1 MKALIIGATGAT
13 GKDLLVVLLD
23 SPDYTEVVA
32 FVRTPLNISHPK
44 LSFVITDFSNLETV
58 SPLIKGD
65 IWFSCLGTT
74 LKAAGSRDK
83 QRHIDF
89 QIPAKFADIAKRNGV
104 SSVVLLSAYG
114 AKVNSH
120 LFYSMIKG
128 ALEKYIA
135 DLAFKLYIIFK
146 PGMLLRKDTNR
157 AGETISVKVL
167 KFLNGL
173 GLIKNFRPLPT
184 EILADKIA
192 KAPRILSSG
201 VHIIELEKIWEF

>member
-13 GKDLLVVLLD
+13 GRDLLVVLLG
-23 SPDYTEVVA
+23 SPNYTEVVA
-32 FVRTPLNISHPK
+32 FVRKPLSIVHPK
-44 LSFVITDFSNLETV
+44 LSYVITDFSNLETV
-58 SPLIKGD
+58 SSLVKGD

-89 QIPAKFADIAKRNGV
+89 QIPATFADIAKQNGV
-104 SSVVLLSAYG
+104 PSVVLLSAYG

-128 ALEKYIA
+128 ALEKHIA
-135 DLAFKLYIIFK
+135 DLAFQQYIIFK

-157 AGETISVKVL
+157 VGERISGKVL
-167 KFLNGL
+167 KLLNGL

-184 EILADKIA
+184 EILADKMA
-192 KAPRILSSG
+192 KAPQILSAG
-201 VHIIELEKIWEF
+201 VHIIELEKIWKF